1 MALVNGPLP
10 LMTLFRRALWQ
21 ATPHGFDEALPKGH
35 EDWAFW
41 LQLTRLALRP
51 HKLEG
56 FLTQVS
62 AF

>member
-1 MALVNGPLP
+1 MSALC
-10 LMTLFRRALWQ
+10 TASCALWQ

-41 LQLTRLALRP
+41 LQLTRLALKP

-56 FLTQVS
+56 FLTQVI